1 MSASSVP
8 SPSDSPQL
16 VLDTWPVMEWLKDR
30 KRAAEYIDLLL
41 AKARRSE
48 VRLFMSRMNLGE
60 IYYTPASE
68 WGVPKAKL
76 VLPELRELPIELV
89 SVSDEAVLQ
98 AAHLKIAHKI
108 SYADAF
114 AASLAMELKCPL
126 VTGDGEFLPLAQSG
140 ILELDW
146 IGA

>member
-1 MSASSVP
+1 
-8 SPSDSPQL
+8 
-16 VLDTWPVMEWLKDR
+16 MEWLKDR
-30 KRAAEYIDLLL
+30 KRVADYIDLLL
-41 AKARRSE
+41 AKARLSE

-60 IYYTPASE
+60 IYYSTARE
-68 WGVPKAKL
+68 WGG
-76 VLPELRELPIELV
+76 LRADVVVADLQQLPIELI
-89 SVSDEAVLQ
+89 SVSDEAVLR

-114 AASLAMELKCPL
+114 AAGLALELKCPL
-126 VTGDGEFLPLAQSG
+126 VTGDGEFLLLAKSG

>member
-1 MSASSVP
+1 
-8 SPSDSPQL
+8 
-16 VLDTWPVMEWLKDR
+16 MEWLKDR
-30 KRAAEYIDLLL
+30 KRAADYIDLLL

-48 VRLFMSRMNLGE
+48 VRLFLSRMNFGE
-60 IYYTPASE
+60 IYYTTARE
-68 WGVPKAKL
+68 WGVPRADV
-76 VLPELRELPIELV
+76 VLADLQELPIELV

-98 AAHLKIAHKI
+98 AAHLKVAHKI

-114 AASLAMELKCPL
+114 AAGLAMELKCPL
-126 VTGDGEFLPLAQSG
+126 VTGDGEFMPLAKSG